1 MTTNYN
7 IPQSIDQAL
16 SLMNEA
22 GGQARFIAGGTDL
35 MVHRHQGNENSPVLI
50 DISKLS
56 NLQQI
61 RIEDDKLII
70 GAGVT
75 LHQLASHPE
84 IANKFPL
91 LKTAAESIASPVIR
105 KSATIAGN
113 LLVDNRCVYFNQSE
127 FWRQAVGLCLKCGGE
142 YCLATGGKK
151 ACYSVFVSDLAPA
164 LIALGASVSILSSEG
179 RKDVPVEQLYSNI
192 GLEPHALPKGA
203 MITGVSIPIRP
214 SLKTWF
220 AKLRPRK
227 SVDFTN
233 LTMAICFDEEKQEVN
248 IVVSGADMGPAVHCE
263 AIPFNYEDIL
273 KSLRK
278 NCRMVDNLFYPRSYR
293 RKMLEVFLKKGFTQT
308 GLL

>member
-7 IPQSIDQAL
+7 IPESVDQAL
-16 SLMNEA
+16 SMMKET

-50 DISKLS
+50 DISRL
-56 NLQQI
+56 NALQQI
-61 RIEDDKLII
+61 DIEEDNLVI

-75 LHQLASHPE
+75 LHQLAMHPAIE
-84 IANKFPL
+84 NSFPL
-91 LKTAAESIASPVIR
+91 LKTAALSIASPVIR
-105 KSATIAGN
+105 KSATVAGN

-127 FWRQAVGLCLKCGGE
+127 FWRQAVGLCLKCGGD
-142 YCLATGGKK
+142 YCIATGGKK

-164 LIALGASVSILSSEG
+164 LIALDASVTVLTAAG
-179 RKDVPVEQLYSNI
+179 RNLTPLEKLYSNI
-192 GLEPHALPKGA
+192 GLEPHTISKDALILNVVVPLRAG
-203 MITGVSIPIRP
+203 I
-214 SLKTWF
+214 KTWF

-233 LTMAICFDEEKQEVN
+233 LTMAICFDEEKQHVK
-248 IVVSGADMGPAVHCE
+248 IAVSGAEMGPAVHCE
-263 AIPFNYEDIL
+263 AVPFNYDEVL

-278 NCRMVDNLFYPRSYR
+278 KCRMVDNLFYPRTYR
-293 RKMLEVFLKKGFTQT
+293 RKMLEVYLKKGLAET